1 MSTIYFSQI
10 REDSLVER
18 TLTSIFVPNR
28 IAIIGSG
35 GCSAFSVLDDSV
47 QEVFCI
53 DQNPAQCAL
62 IELKKAAI
70 ETLDRGDYLAFI
82 GELPHDHRKEI
93 YERLASQLPD
103 YAKDFW
109 EQHKDFIDVG
119 INKCGVNEQFY
130 RFIGD
135 NICNSLYGREI
146 WNQLFSSLS
155 LEEQH
160 EFYDQY
166 LSSPVWKTA
175 MNILLSKTTHLQ
187 FFPAFMFINASE
199 NDFGNFFLAQF
210 EQEIKGKRVINNYFI
225 SQILFSSYLYKQAE
239 GTPYYLSE
247 EGYQKTKRNIGK
259 LTIHPVALQCFLENT
274 EAIDAFY
281 LSNIFDWE
289 NYEGIQ
295 RICKGILSAKSKDA
309 TVLYR
314 NMLSVQSM
322 PQMFLEQLEMNHEL
336 SEECRKMERSMLYQK
351 VTVGRLR

>member
-10 REDSLVER
+10 REDSLIER
-18 TLTSIFVPNR
+18 TLISRFVPTR

-47 QEVFCI
+47 QEVFCV

-62 IELKKAAI
+62 IELKKVAI
-70 ETLDRGDYLAFI
+70 ESLNREDYLAFI
-82 GELPHDHRKEI
+82 GELPHDRRKEI
-93 YERLASQLPD
+93 YKRLAPQLPN

-109 EQHKDFIDVG
+109 EQHREFINVG
-119 INKCGVNEQFY
+119 INKCGITEQFY

-146 WNQLFSSLS
+146 WNQLFSSSS

-160 EFYDQY
+160 EFYYQY
-166 LSSPVWKTA
+166 LSSPVWKA
-175 MNILLSKTTHLQ
+175 AINILLSKTTHLQ
-187 FFPAFMFINASE
+187 FFPAFMFANASE
-199 NDFGNFFLAQF
+199 NDFGNFFLSQF
-210 EQEIKGKRVINNYFI
+210 EQEIKEKRVTNNYFI
-225 SQILFSSYLYKQAE
+225 SQILFSSYLYKQEE

-247 EGYQKTKRNIGK
+247 EGYKKAKRNIGK
-259 LTIHPVALQCFLENT
+259 LTVHPVSLQCFLENT

-281 LSNIFDWE
+281 LSNIFDWA

-295 RICKGILSAKSKDA
+295 QICKGILAAKSKDA

-314 NMLSVQSM
+314 NMLSVQNM
-322 PQMFLEQLEMNHEL
+322 PQMFLEQLEINYKL
-336 SEECRKMERSMLYQK
+336 SEECWKMERSMLYQK
-351 VTVGRLR
+351 VTIGRLR